1 MEMDMYVRAQACV
14 CSCMGT
20 IHMHTHVCLQTWV
33 CMRTSRWTHLS
44 VYASVFLSTRVGGG
58 RLGEDRVEDFR
69 RRFPTRT
76 DSWRPWAGRITLGSL
91 RGKVSLCVSTGIFW
105 LDANNPFLV
114 LMTWFPGK
122 GLHWPQLIHALFTT
136 CDLQPLLVWSYNL
149 PHSSRAKI
157 SNFRLVGLPRELF
170 GMQSP
175 RLHFQILTQKVWVG
189 VREPAF

>member
-1 MEMDMYVRAQACV
+1 ML
-14 CSCMGT
+14 G
-20 IHMHTHVCLQTWV
+20 HVCAAVWAQFICTHTSV
-33 CMRTSRWTHLS
+33 CKRGSRWTHLS
-44 VYASVFLSTRVGGG
+44 VYASVLLSTRVGGG
-58 RLGEDRVEDFR
+58 RLREDRVEDFR

-76 DSWRPWAGRITLGSL
+76 DSWRPWAGRIILGSL

-122 GLHWPQLIHALFTT
+122 GLHWPQLIHALFIT
-136 CDLQPLLVWSYNL
+136 CDLQPLFACSYNL

-157 SNFRLVGLPRELF
+157 SNFRLVGLPRELC

-175 RLHFQILTQKVWVG
+175 CLHFQILTQKVWAG